1 MEYKSILSVAVF
13 ILGALVFLVETMS
26 LAGL

>member
-13 ILGALVFLVETMS
+13 IFGALVFLVETMS

>member
-1 MEYKSILSVAVF
+1 MEHKIILSVAVF
-13 ILGALVFLVETMS
+13 SLGALVFLVETMS